1 MVSRASRAASSPA
14 AWLGFGLG
22 LGLGLGFPYIS
33 PISPLH
39 LPHISQV
46 GDCLTMGQEVVG
58 CERSAS
64 GAVAGVLADGTTLE
78 TDLLVG

>member
-1 MVSRASRAASSPA
+1 M
-14 AWLGFGLG
+14 
-22 LGLGLGFPYIS
+22 
-33 PISPLH
+33 
-39 LPHISQV
+39 

-78 TDLLVG
+78 TDLLVGSDGLRSKMRDVVSPDVGEP